1 MPDVLPFLT
10 SITNEVVLNGSATL
24 HVFSIVPLALAS
36 KIPLIW
42 SLLVGVMARVGQKIH
57 FFTKCNANATRKI

>member
-10 SITNEVVLNGSATL
+10 SITNEVVLYGSATL
-24 HVFSIVPLALAS
+24 QVFSIVPLELAS

-57 FFTKCNANATRKI
+57 FFNQI